1 LDKRIGGKKSRKG
14 QFMDVAS
21 IISELRLELGDIQE
35 AILSLELFDWPSA
48 GTPET
53 SVQSRTELRTVT
65 GAGGGS

>member
-1 LDKRIGGKKSRKG
+1 
-14 QFMDVAS
+14 MDVAS